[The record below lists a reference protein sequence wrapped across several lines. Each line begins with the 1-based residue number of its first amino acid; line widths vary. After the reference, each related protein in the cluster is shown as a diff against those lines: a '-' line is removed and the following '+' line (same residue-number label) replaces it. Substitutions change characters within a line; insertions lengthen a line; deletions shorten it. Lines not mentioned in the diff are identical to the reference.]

1 MDLYDKIYK
10 DFQQGCVY
18 MKKIKVFLGIAISLI
33 IAIIGTSIGL
43 SVWANKPRGIRID
56 LETIKEY

>member
-1 MDLYDKIYK
+1 
-10 DFQQGCVY
+10 